1 MSDPNAFP
9 EHSPNQG
16 DDEEYVK
23 RESVPDDFLDD
34 VDPDSDE
41 GEDNAS

>member
-1 MSDPNAFP
+1 MSDTDFP
-9 EHSPNQG
+9 EHATRD

-23 RESVPDDFLDD
+23 RESNPSQFLDD

>member
-9 EHSPNQG
+9 EHASRT
-16 DDEEYVK
+16 DDEEFVR
-23 RESVPDDFLDD
+23 RESVPDHFLDD